1 MIRVPYRHFSIAGGK
16 LSMPIYEYACKRCGN
31 FEISQRISEEPLKK
45 CPTCGSK
52 VSKLISLSAFH
63 LKGSGWY
70 MTDYSKNGS
79 SKDSKTDDTK
89 PTTSAAKDSG
99 TAGASTTSSS
109 SAKETTSTSKEST
122 ATT

>member
-1 MIRVPYRHFSIAGGK
+1 
-16 LSMPIYEYACKRCGN
+16 MPIYEYACKRCGN
-31 FEISQRISEEPLKK
+31 FEVSQRISEEPLKK

-79 SKDSKTDDTK
+79 SKDSKTEETK
-89 PTTSAAKDSG
+89 STTSAAKDSG
-99 TAGASTTSSS
+99 TTSTSTTSSS
-109 SAKETTSTSKEST
+109 PAKEAASTKETTAASKEST

>member
-1 MIRVPYRHFSIAGGK
+1 
-16 LSMPIYEYACKRCGN
+16 MPIYEYACKRCGN
-31 FEISQRISEEPLKK
+31 FEVSQRISEEPLKK

-70 MTDYSKNGS
+70 MTDYNKNGS
-79 SKDSKTDDTK
+79 GKDSKTDDTK
-89 PTTSAAKDSG
+89 SPAGEAKDGG
-99 TAGASTTSSS
+99 TASASTPSSS
-109 SAKETTSTSKEST
+109 PPTKETTKETIKETPSTPKESP